1 MSHLSI
7 TETCQLLKKPR
18 KFVVNVVD
26 DQHKVKKIESK
37 FYDYYEQIRL
47 VRP

>member
-7 TETCQLLKKPR
+7 TETCNLLKKPR

-26 DQHKVKKIESK
+26 DQHKVEKIESK

-47 VRP
+47 VRS

>member
-7 TETCQLLKKPR
+7 TETCDLLKKPR
-18 KFVVNVVD
+18 KFVVNIVN
-26 DQHKVKKIESK
+26 DQHRVEQIESN